1 MLFSCTAS
9 QFLQTIA
16 VVPSLSSVGSSSTFY
31 SAYEISKLNE
41 YLDKQDLDHG
51 YYYTLENPVL
61 WQSAQE
67 DEL

>member
-1 MLFSCTAS
+1 MSGDSGGQST
-9 QFLQTIA
+9 TIDMYN
-16 VVPSLSSVGSSSTFY
+16 VGSSSTFY
-31 SAYEISKLNE
+31 SAYGISKLNE